1 MKIVSLSLTA
11 ILVAAMSVSAQ
22 DSGHAHLASYTT
34 VLPVP
39 GTANR
44 VDDSNY
50 LKPEFINNLNV
61 SAVRDFVKR
70 FNDPDNARWYKMK
83 DGSLLVKFDLPGRA
97 FRVIYDVRGSW
108 IYSIQTYHEKQM
120 LRDVRAIVKSTYY
133 DYSITQVEE
142 INHVEGAG
150 IVYIVHLADDTSYKT
165 VRVCNG
171 EMDEL
176 ETLYKK

>member
-11 ILVAAMSVSAQ
+11 ILVAAMGVSAQ
-22 DSGHAHLASYTT
+22 DSGHARVASYATA
-34 VLPVP
+34 LRVP
-39 GTANR
+39 GTTSR

-50 LKPEFINNLNV
+50 LKPEFVNNINV
-61 SAVRDFVKR
+61 AAVRDFVKR
-70 FNDPDNARWYKMK
+70 YNEPDNTRWYKMK
-83 DGSLLVKFDLPGRA
+83 DGSLLVKFELPDHA
-97 FRVIYDVRGSW
+97 FRVAYTSRGAW

-120 LRDVRAIVKSTYY
+120 LREVRAIVKSTYY

-142 INHVEGAG
+142 INHVDGDG
-150 IVYIVHLADDTSYKT
+150 IVYIVHLMDDNGWKT

-171 EMDEL
+171 TMDEM